1 MTETVSG
8 SSGRSGSREK
18 ERVTPVERPDE
29 EDVQARAAELA
40 SAQRQA
46 QELVLEQAV
55 QLLRDELS
63 EPPNGAGGQQLL
75 LTARQ
80 RLMAQLQDLDQ
91 ERSRAQLVA
100 ASRGGEEAAAC
111 AVHAVVRLLRGALPA
126 AVTRPDEVIDTAFD
140 LAEQGLQ
147 VSRRVALEVISAA
160 RELVAV

>member
-1 MTETVSG
+1 MTEIASG

-18 ERVTPVERPDE
+18 ERATPVERPDE
-29 EDVQARAAELA
+29 EVQARAAELA

-55 QLLRDELS
+55 QRLRDELRQ
-63 EPPNGAGGQQLL
+63 PPNGAGGQQLL

-80 RLMAQLQDLDQ
+80 RLVDQLHDLEQ
-91 ERSRAQLVA
+91 ERARAQLAV

-111 AVHAVVRLLRGALPA
+111 AVHGVVRLLRGALPA
-126 AVTRPDEVIDTAFD
+126 AVTRPDEVIDTAFG

-147 VSRRVALEVISAA
+147 VSRRIALEVVSAA

>member
-1 MTETVSG
+1 MAEIASG

-29 EDVQARAAELA
+29 EVQARAAELA

-55 QLLRDELS
+55 QRLRDELR

-80 RLMAQLQDLDQ
+80 RLAAQLHDLDQ
-91 ERSRAQLVA
+91 ERARAQLVA
-100 ASRGGEEAAAC
+100 AGRSGEEAAAC
-111 AVHAVVRLLRGALPA
+111 TVHGVVKLLRGALPA
-126 AVTRPDEVIDTAFD
+126 AVTRPEEVIDTAFG
-140 LAEQGLQ
+140 LADQGLQ
-147 VSRRVALEVISAA
+147 ISRRVALEVVSAA
-160 RELVAV
+160 RELMAV